1 MSAQKFASI
10 TADLLARKGDASPSG
25 IARPSKATL
34 AWDTQRIVPEMV
46 RFSPMHATLAQ
57 SVARPPAEVKVPT
70 HEDERGSDDAPPAG
84 FADHVPAT
92 ADKRH
97 RISLA
102 LTTDEHE
109 RLGIVAVK
117 RGMTRHQLMRHAL
130 DDYFQKLAS
139 EYRTQCA
146 CVSGR
151 AGCRTGCDCP

>member
-1 MSAQKFASI
+1 MSARKFASI

-25 IARPSKATL
+25 LVRPSKATL
-34 AWDTQRIVPEMV
+34 AWDAQRIVPEMV
-46 RFSPMHATLAQ
+46 SFSPMHAALAQ
-57 SVARPPAEVKVPT
+57 SVSRAPAEAKVPA
-70 HEDERGSDDAPPAG
+70 HEDEHDSDTVPSVS

-109 RLGIVAVK
+109 RLGIVAIK
-117 RGMTRHQLMRHAL
+117 RGLTRHQLMRHAL

-146 CVSGR
+146 CVSGS
-151 AGCRTGCDCP
+151 AGCRTSCDCP